1 MSDFI
6 NQIAIGNAIGAKN
19 AMSDMLSAKAF
30 ESLDARKQE
39 LAASLF
45 GGDKQEEQVEQIDE
59 SDLGNGYK
67 VKMKHIDKGRIHSP
81 SGEHVADVTR
91 HESGWQYHSG
101 NSKWDGTEKS
111 PHYKTGVEKT
121 KMAAAKKAAQIHM
134 NEQVELTQEDEQ
146 LDELSK
152 GTLKSYYKGS
162 VESGMKAQ
170 HRATNTSMG
179 GSDSEHK
186 KNIADINKRVSG
198 QDAVTKRL
206 GSKETMSMDKEAGVS
221 RLAGYKPTKPNP
233 KKYSE

>member
-1 MSDFI
+1 MSNFI
-6 NQIAIGNAIGAKN
+6 NQISTGNALGAKN

-30 ESLDARKQE
+30 EALDARKQE

-45 GGDKQEEQVEQIDE
+45 GGTKVQE
-59 SDLGNGYK
+59 
-67 VKMKHIDKGRIHSP
+67 
-81 SGEHVADVTR
+81 
-91 HESGWQYHSG
+91 
-101 NSKWDGTEKS
+101 
-111 PHYKTGVEKT
+111 
-121 KMAAAKKAAQIHM
+121 
-134 NEQVELTQEDEQ
+134 EQVELTQEDEQ

-152 GTLKSYYKGS
+152 DTLKSYYKGS

-198 QDAVTKRL
+198 QNAVTKRL

>member
-1 MSDFI
+1 MSNFI
-6 NQIAIGNAIGAKN
+6 NQIATGDAIGAKN
-19 AMSDMLSAKAF
+19 TLSDMLSAKAF
-30 ESLDARKQE
+30 EALDVRKQQ
-39 LAASLF
+39 LAANLF
-45 GGDKQEEQVEQIDE
+45 GGASQEMQEEE
-59 SDLGNGYK
+59 
-67 VKMKHIDKGRIHSP
+67 
-81 SGEHVADVTR
+81 
-91 HESGWQYHSG
+91 
-101 NSKWDGTEKS
+101 
-111 PHYKTGVEKT
+111 
-121 KMAAAKKAAQIHM
+121 
-134 NEQVELTQEDEQ
+134 VELTQEEYEQ

-152 GTLKSYYKGS
+152 DTLKSYYKGS

-198 QDAVTKRL
+198 QNAVTKRL

>member
-1 MSDFI
+1 MSNFI
-6 NQIAIGNAIGAKN
+6 NQISTGNALGAKN

-30 ESLDARKQE
+30 EALDARKQE

-45 GGDKQEEQVEQIDE
+45 GG
-59 SDLGNGYK
+59 
-67 VKMKHIDKGRIHSP
+67 
-81 SGEHVADVTR
+81 
-91 HESGWQYHSG
+91 
-101 NSKWDGTEKS
+101 
-111 PHYKTGVEKT
+111 T
-121 KMAAAKKAAQIHM
+121 K
-134 NEQVELTQEDEQ
+134 
-146 LDELSK
+146 
-152 GTLKSYYKGS
+152 LKSYYKGS

-170 HRATNTSMG
+170 HRATNTSMA

-198 QDAVTKRL
+198 QNAVTKRL

>member
-1 MSDFI
+1 MPTSQFI
-6 NQIAIGNAIGAKN
+6 DELAAGNASTAKD
-19 AMSDMLSAKAF
+19 MLSDMLSARAF
-30 ESLDARKQE
+30 EALEGRKIE
-39 LAASLF
+39 LAQNIFNGSV
-45 GGDKQEEQVEQIDE
+45 QEEE
-59 SDLGNGYK
+59 
-67 VKMKHIDKGRIHSP
+67 
-81 SGEHVADVTR
+81 
-91 HESGWQYHSG
+91 
-101 NSKWDGTEKS
+101 
-111 PHYKTGVEKT
+111 
-121 KMAAAKKAAQIHM
+121 
-134 NEQVELTQEDEQ
+134 VELTQEDEQ

-152 GTLKSYYKGS
+152 DTLKSYYKGS

-198 QDAVTKRL
+198 QNAVTKRL